1 MFIYKDLIKFILF
14 FSLAS
19 SQYYQVGD
27 QIENFG
33 APICMNGNGD
43 SIWSYDQHG
52 INKVIFLSIFA
63 TWWGGCQVEAPQLE
77 AVKQQFINEE
87 VIIITAGKSWEQPY
101 SCEQWATNFGLTIP
115 ILDDEIDSLSSIFGN
130 SIPHNV
136 VIDGN
141 GQIVYTSNGHNLA
154 GIINVIENS
163 LNTISGDYDGDG
175 ILDDVDNC
183 IDVHNPLQ
191 NDNDLDGIGD
201 ACDSCDNLFVYVDGN
216 IYGEVDY
223 QSYYDIDIF
232 DLITLMDIIANDD
245 TNNCGY
251 EIGDITNDGNVN
263 IIDAIALLQ
272 RILYPE
278 WI

>member
-33 APICMNGNGD
+33 APICMNENGD
-43 SIWSYDQHG
+43 DIWSYDQHG

-77 AVKQQFINEE
+77 AVKQQFLNEE
-87 VIIITAGKSWEQPY
+87 VIIITAGKSWGQPY
-101 SCEQWATNFGLTIP
+101 SCEQWSTNFGLTIP

-141 GQIVYTSNGHNLA
+141 GQIIYTSNGHNLA

-163 LNTISGDYDGDG
+163 LNTISGDYDDDG

-216 IYGEVDY
+216 IYGDVDY
-223 QSYYDIDIF
+223 QSNYDIDIF
-232 DLITLMDIIANDD
+232 DLITLIDIIANDN

-278 WI
+278 

>member
-1 MFIYKDLIKFILF
+1 
-14 FSLAS
+14 
-19 SQYYQVGD
+19 
-27 QIENFG
+27 
-33 APICMNGNGD
+33 
-43 SIWSYDQHG
+43 
-52 INKVIFLSIFA
+52 
-63 TWWGGCQVEAPQLE
+63 VEAPQLE
-77 AVKQQFINEE
+77 AVKQQFIDEE
-87 VIIITAGKSWEQPY
+87 VIIITAGKSWGQPY
-101 SCEQWATNFGLTIP
+101 NCEQWATNFGLTIP

-163 LNTISGDYDGDG
+163 LNTISGDYDDDG

-183 IDVHNPLQ
+183 IDVNNPLQ
-191 NDNDLDGIGD
+191 NDNDLDGTGD
-201 ACDSCDNLFVYVDGN
+201 ACDSCDNLLVYVDGN

-223 QSYYDIDIF
+223 QSNYDIDIF

-263 IIDAIALLQ
+263 IIDAIALIQ

-278 WI
+278 

>member
-1 MFIYKDLIKFILF
+1 M
-14 FSLAS
+14 
-19 SQYYQVGD
+19 
-27 QIENFG
+27 
-33 APICMNGNGD
+33 
-43 SIWSYDQHG
+43 
-52 INKVIFLSIFA
+52 
-63 TWWGGCQVEAPQLE
+63 EAPQLE

-87 VIIITAGKSWEQPY
+87 VIIITAGKSWGQPY

-183 IDVHNPLQ
+183 IDVYNPLQ

-223 QSYYDIDIF
+223 QSNYDIDIF

-278 WI
+278 

>member
-1 MFIYKDLIKFILF
+1 MFMYKDLIKFILF

-43 SIWSYDQHG
+43 SIWSYDQYG

-87 VIIITAGKSWEQPY
+87 VIIITAGKSWGQPY
-101 SCEQWATNFGLTIP
+101 SCEQWSTNFGLTIP

-163 LNTISGDYDGDG
+163 LNTISGDYDDDG

-223 QSYYDIDIF
+223 QSNYDIDIF

-245 TNNCGY
+245 INNCGY